1 MTSSKHTL
9 IAILSVIALLFGL
22 CACGQASDEQPVA
35 TDAQPTSTTKSEE
48 PVLTR
53 PIGRITD
60 HKSFEQEISARL
72 DLTLY
77 TMEEKAWSDTQ
88 TDYIYTLK
96 TPQTLADN
104 KTNHEAVILGK
115 TYTLPVTVE
124 EFMTADDWSIVNISG
139 AAISNVPMSRTCYG
153 DGVTFRHASGA
164 ELMTYVLPPDGEQ
177 SAALG
182 DCLIQQLTLYYRR
195 DDTVIDDTHSPRTDV
210 SLFGGLNGLSTLDE
224 IIQTLGAPA
233 KITHS
238 VCVYNEKTTLSTIQ
252 FCYDFP
258 HGAYTDSNV
267 WFTVDSILDT
277 ENVRTDM
284 LSSISYYIR

>member
-9 IAILSVIALLFGL
+9 IAILTVIALLFGL
-22 CACGQASDEQPVA
+22 CACGQASDEQSPA
-35 TDAQPTSTTKSEE
+35 NDTRPTVTTEPEE
-48 PVLTR
+48 SVLTR

-60 HKSFEQEISARL
+60 HKSFEREMSARL

-77 TMEEKAWSDTQ
+77 AMEEKVWSDTQ
-88 TDYIYTLK
+88 TDYVYTLK
-96 TPQTLADN
+96 TPQALADN

-115 TYTLPVTVE
+115 TYTLPITVE
-124 EFMTADDWSIVNISG
+124 EFMMADDWSIIDISG
-139 AAISNVPMSRTCYG
+139 AAVSNVPMSRTCYG

-182 DCLIQQLTLYYRR
+182 DCLIQQLTLYYRSDNAVM
-195 DDTVIDDTHSPRTDV
+195 DDDRSPRTDV

-224 IIQTLGAPA
+224 IIQTLGAPE

-238 VCVYNEKTTLSTIQ
+238 VCVYNGQPTLSTIQ

-267 WFTVDSILDT
+267 WFTVDSVLDT
-277 ENVRTDM
+277 ESSRTDT